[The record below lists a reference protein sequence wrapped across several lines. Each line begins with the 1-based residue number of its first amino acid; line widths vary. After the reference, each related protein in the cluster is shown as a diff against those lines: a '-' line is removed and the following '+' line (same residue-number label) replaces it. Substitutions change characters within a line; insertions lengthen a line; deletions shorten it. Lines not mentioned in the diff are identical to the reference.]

1 MSVSKS
7 SIPFSWEGRTQ
18 RVQEQHPACFC
29 SAGTKGNYERTAQG
43 QNRSRLGAAPAVGGQ
58 AVPPLNASVT
68 GTRWHKTKTTRRSD
82 ASPPAARRVLLCL
95 TWNWLAN
102 RAAERLKPPSCTDGF
117 LHQPRYVSL
126 GSALGCLAPQD
137 PLFWR
142 HWKRPPDP
150 SAVRKS
156 TLLRD
161 ASDKSPLIP
170 SLFPDPRKFVT
181 VLQFTTP
188 RVRRKVELEEELF
201 QTSPI
206 FSTLLSKLFNTYR
219 PSNHVGF
226 HQPNWYFI

>member
-95 TWNWLAN
+95 TWKWLAN

-117 LHQPRYVSL
+117 LHQPRSGLCTGML
-126 GSALGCLAPQD
+126 GPT
-137 PLFWR
+137 R
-142 HWKRPPDP
+142 
-150 SAVRKS
+150 
-156 TLLRD
+156 
-161 ASDKSPLIP
+161 PLI
-170 SLFPDPRKFVT
+170 LT
-181 VLQFTTP
+181 A
-188 RVRRKVELEEELF
+188 LEETARSVCCQEIHPVKRCFWQVSINSFPLPRPKEVCNCSAIRYSKSEEEGRIRGGNLSNLSNF
-201 QTSPI
+201 QHP
-206 FSTLLSKLFNTYR
+206 FVKALQYLQAK
-219 PSNHVGF
+219 
-226 HQPNWYFI
+226 